1 MPKLGSF
8 GTGST
13 KGSGLQGYT
22 FPAPTGQFT
31 QTLPGTYTWTAPANV
46 KKVDIVMVG
55 GGGGGGGA
63 GRNSGGG
70 GGASLTYAN
79 DVTVIPGTTY
89 SYKVGAG
96 GAVNT
101 DGEASWFNNSTYLF
115 ANGGSKGTKTD
126 SDATD
131 QVTFTTASTGTDVPA
146 VNGGNVVSDGTM
158 GVYRQCTWTCP
169 EGVFSIS
176 VVCVGAGGGGSPPTG
191 ISQGTTGGSGGQGGT
206 LSYKNNISVTPG
218 VVYTLQVGKTTTP
231 STTSVTSFT
240 SNSGLGGTIGGDT
253 CLYDIIGL
261 TVTQTAA
268 NGNITISDAS
278 RLVVNAAIMFAGTLG
293 NIINGKKYL
302 ITSVNTSTN
311 IITVTDRW
319 NGATLTWTP
328 VTGSMAAVAT
338 SILASGGVGASGA
351 SSNITLSGGGFKL
364 GDGGGFGGL
373 GGTTS
378 NSLSAGGGGAG
389 GYSGNGGV
397 GGSAAGSLPGA
408 GPTRGAGGAAITSS
422 GAAGGGS
429 SGNMITIIVNAQ
441 TTSTPSQIVG
451 NGITTVTISVTT
463 AVIVAAMVGG
473 QVKSANDTILGTII
487 SNSSTTSFTIVLL
500 VTISGSTNIVI
511 TYRTNRTASGGGGGV
526 GILGI
531 GIDGVAT
538 STPPATPTGAFATYG
553 GNPGSPTALA
563 ATGGT
568 AATSLATATS
578 SGPAAGNYGG
588 GGGGTTASN
597 TTNYAG
603 GASSDGALRIIY
615 GVNRSFP
622 LAAGTVTASA
632 YSTATAYAGG
642 GGGGAAGYS
651 SNGGAG
657 GTAISGAAGGA
668 GGVAFSGTIAGAT
681 IVSYVGGLGGIALV
695 GNSAYS
701 AATNPGG
708 GAAAGGAGGIGPYGG
723 GGVSYLG
730 QSSVNSGNITTAA
743 GASVLTGGTALTA
756 NNGGSNGS
764 NGIGGAVN
772 FASSTNGIAA
782 AAAGGAGGGGG
793 PGGAYGGKG
802 GAGFFRIIWGPDRAY
817 PNTLTMDLVQ
827 AGNFTSGVL
836 YKIAKLGTT
845 SQAQWNTLAGTSGST
860 YAVGTTFTPTST
872 ITGSYGSGTAY
883 RP

>member
-79 DVTVIPGTTY
+79 DVPVIPGTIY
-89 SYKVGAG
+89 NYKVGAG

-131 QVTFTTASTGTDVPA
+131 QVTFTTSSTGITVQA

-158 GVYRQCTWTCP
+158 GMHRQCTWSCP

-176 VVCVGAGGGGSPPTG
+176 IVCVGAGGGGSPSAG
-191 ISQGTTGGSGGQGGT
+191 AGQGTAGGSGGQGGT

-218 VVYTLQVGKTTTP
+218 IVYNLDIGIRTQAASLTAASFP
-231 STTSVTSFT
+231 S
-240 SNSGLGGTIGGDT
+240 NGGLGGTMGGDT
-253 CLYDIIGL
+253 CFYDIIGL

-268 NGNITISDAS
+268 NGNITISNAS

-293 NIINGKKYL
+293 GIIPGKKYL

-319 NGATLTWTP
+319 QGATLTWTLASTP
-328 VTGSMAAVAT
+328 TMSAVAT

-351 SSNITLSGGGFKL
+351 GSNITLSGGGVRL
-364 GDGGGFGGL
+364 GDGGGFGGV
-373 GGTTS
+373 GGTTA

-389 GYSGNGGV
+389 GYNGNGGA
-397 GGSAAGSLPGA
+397 GGSTAGSTVGA
-408 GPTRGAGGAAITSS
+408 GPSRGAGGAAITSS

-429 SGNMITIIVNAQ
+429 SGNMVTTIVNVTTNATTYPIGTTSITIG
-441 TTSTPSQIVG
+441 TTSILPAMKDGQVTSTA
-451 NGITTVTISVTT
+451 NGLVIGTVTGNTSNTT
-463 AVIVAAMVGG
+463 
-473 QVKSANDTILGTII
+473 
-487 SNSSTTSFTIVLL
+487 FTITAT
-500 VTISGSTNIVI
+500 TIQLTGSTNLTI
-511 TYRTNRTASGGGGGV
+511 TYRTTRTASGGGGGV
-526 GILGI
+526 GLTGI
-531 GIDGVAT
+531 GIDGVVT
-538 STPPATPTGAFATYG
+538 SIPPVTPSGAFLTYG
-553 GNPGSPTALA
+553 GNPGSPATSPNGGAA
-563 ATGGT
+563 ATTLASTTSTGPDGGI
-568 AATSLATATS
+568 
-578 SGPAAGNYGG
+578 YGA
-588 GGGGTTASN
+588 GGGGTTAINSP
-597 TTNYAG
+597 NYRG
-603 GASSDGALRIIY
+603 GLAADGALRIIY

-622 LAAGTVTASA
+622 SAAGTATPAT

-642 GGGGAAGYS
+642 GGGGAAGYTS
-651 SNGGAG
+651 AGGAG
-657 GTAISGAAGGA
+657 GTALSGAAGGA

-681 IVSYVGGLGGIALV
+681 IVSYAGGLGGIALV

-730 QSSVNSGNITTAA
+730 QSSVNSSNITTAA

-836 YKIAKLGTT
+836 YQIAKLGTT